1 MQIIRTVLLLHKGNY
16 RWFTANFGGNYWAWL
31 TVGWTREK
39 YFKNN
44 LKLSQKLDT
53 MSLLSKNNKQKKC
66 KNPFTPHET
75 VTGHTL
81 HYSGGPFVVTNY
93 LGYRDQVSIFIVY

>member
-1 MQIIRTVLLLHKGNY
+1 MIYSELWWQ
-16 RWFTANFGGNYWAWL
+16 
-31 TVGWTREK
+31 
-39 YFKNN
+39 
-44 LKLSQKLDT
+44 
-53 MSLLSKNNKQKKC
+53 LLSLTDGRVNQRKIFQKQFETIYPKNLIRLVYCQRIISKKKC